1 MSLMTAPERILNGI
15 AKGTIKT
22 VWGQYMA
29 LQNPVTGEDKEY
41 NRLEKI
47 HGHNVAAAFTDVA
60 PLVAERL
67 AIAEY
72 KEAHPEEEIG
82 MIAPE
87 VNSLQE
93 AAEIAS
99 MERRLT
105 MEETQKV
112 LDLLRTD
119 PTMEEIVGTKQK
131 Q

>member
-1 MSLMTAPERILNGI
+1 MSLMTAPDRILHGI

-22 VWGQYMA
+22 KWGQYMA
-29 LQNPVTGEDKEY
+29 MENPSAGEDKEY

-47 HGHNVAAAFTDVA
+47 HGHNIAAAFTDVA

-72 KEAHPEEEIG
+72 KEANPDEEIG

-93 AAEIAS
+93 AAEIA
-99 MERRLT
+99 MIDRQLT
-105 MEETQKV
+105 TAETQKV
-112 LDLLRTD
+112 LELLKTD
-119 PTMEEIVGTKQK
+119 PSMEEIVGTKQK